1 MGKPE
6 LKCFVC
12 GSEDKEKTFLPCYH
26 ESKEKIVCTRCLP
39 SLIHGAH

>member
-12 GSEDKEKTFLPCYH
+12 GSEDKEKTYLPCYN
-26 ESKEKIVCTRCLP
+26 EGNEKIVCTRCLP